1 MQAEWNTT
9 ADSLAQLQTDFD
21 TRMGE
26 IVAGMEEDI
35 DSMNFSDE
43 AAQAARETILSY
55 IGEAED
61 QLPEVERAYGDLARA
76 ARRALAPDLP
86 SRSTG
91 PTAMVQAY
99 ASGTENAM
107 PGAALVGEEGPELVY
122 FGGGEQVMN
131 ASRTAAILGTGGSAA
146 PVSIQVSFQLG
157 NASGEAADQLRSAG
171 DEIAG
176 RIREVVEDVLDR
188 RQEELV
194 RRRY

>member
-1 MQAEWNTT
+1 
-9 ADSLAQLQTDFD
+9 
-21 TRMGE
+21 
-26 IVAGMEEDI
+26 
-35 DSMNFSDE
+35 
-43 AAQAARETILSY
+43 
-55 IGEAED
+55 
-61 QLPEVERAYGDLARA
+61 
-76 ARRALAPDLP
+76 
-86 SRSTG
+86 
-91 PTAMVQAY
+91 
-99 ASGTENAM
+99 M

-122 FGGGEQVMN
+122 FGGGERVMD
-131 ASRTAAILGTGGSAA
+131 AARTSAILSTGSSAA